1 MGYSKSIR
9 TECGRNMAR
18 RSEHSQEEIKQ
29 MILEAAEDIV
39 QEYGFSALKVRKIA
53 ADIGYTVGSIY
64 MVFTGMD
71 DLIIHIK
78 ARTWQ
83 KLAKHIEG
91 YEAAVE
97 SPGSIESFALGY
109 LDFVVANEGLWRMLF
124 EHHLPVGKEN
134 PGDYLQAQITVFLL
148 AERRLKRLDSQCSD
162 EQVHQAARVLVN
174 SMQGVSM
181 QLLMQQI
188 SDESITATKLE
199 MLLLVGCFMKGWQ
212 GGG

>member
-1 MGYSKSIR
+1 
-9 TECGRNMAR
+9 MAR

-71 DLIIHIK
+71 DLIMHIK
-78 ARTWQ
+78 VRTWQ
-83 KLAKHIEG
+83 KLERHIEG
-91 YEAAVE
+91 YTAAVE
-97 SPGSIESFALGY
+97 RSDSIESFALGY
-109 LDFVVANEGLWRMLF
+109 LGFVVANEGLWRMLF
-124 EHHLPVGKEN
+124 EHHLPVGAAISE
-134 PGDYLQAQITVFLL
+134 DYLQAQVSVFLL
-148 AERRLKRLDSQCSD
+148 ADRRLKRLDSQCLD

-181 QLLMQQI
+181 QLLMQPL
-188 SDESITATKLE
+188 SDGSIAAAKLE
-199 MLLLVGCFMKGWQ
+199 MLLLASCFMKGWQ
-212 GGG
+212 GG

>member
-1 MGYSKSIR
+1 
-9 TECGRNMAR
+9 MAR

-71 DLIIHIK
+71 DLIMYIK

-91 YEAAVE
+91 YESTVE
-97 SPGSIESFALGY
+97 RSGSIESFALGY

-124 EHHLPVGKEN
+124 EHHLPVGKGIPE
-134 PGDYLQAQITVFLL
+134 DYLQAQATVFLL
-148 AERRLKRLDSQCSD
+148 AERQLKLFDSQCPS

-181 QLLMQQI
+181 QLLMQTL
-188 SDESITATKLE
+188 SDESIAAAKLE
-199 MLLLVGCFMKGWQ
+199 MLLLASCFMKGWQ
-212 GGG
+212 GGICE

>member
-1 MGYSKSIR
+1 
-9 TECGRNMAR
+9 MAR

-71 DLIIHIK
+71 DLNMHIK

-91 YEAAVE
+91 YEATVE
-97 SPGSIESFALGY
+97 RSDSIESFALGY

-124 EHHLPVGKEN
+124 EHHLPVGAATAE
-134 PGDYLQAQITVFLL
+134 DYLQAQVSVFLL
-148 AERRLKRLDSQCSD
+148 AERQLKQLDSQCPH

-188 SDESITATKLE
+188 SDESITTAKLE
-199 MLLLVGCFMKGWQ
+199 MLLLVSCFMKGRQ
-212 GGG
+212 GY

>member
-1 MGYSKSIR
+1 
-9 TECGRNMAR
+9 MAR

-71 DLIIHIK
+71 DLIMHIK

-83 KLAKHIEG
+83 KLERHIEG
-91 YEAAVE
+91 YTVE
-97 SPGSIESFALGY
+97 RSDSIESFALGY

-124 EHHLPVGKEN
+124 EHHLPVGRATPE
-134 PGDYLQAQITVFLL
+134 DYFQAASVFLL
-148 AERRLKRLDSQCSD
+148 ADRQLRKMNHQHSD
-162 EQVHQAARVLVN
+162 QQIDQAAKVLVN

-181 QLLMQQI
+181 QLLMQSL
-188 SDESITATKLE
+188 SDESITAAKLE
-199 MLLLVGCFMKGWQ
+199 MLLLISCFMNGWQ
-212 GGG
+212 GG

>member
-1 MGYSKSIR
+1 
-9 TECGRNMAR
+9 MAR

-29 MILEAAEDIV
+29 MILEAAEDII

-97 SPGSIESFALGY
+97 RSDSIESFVLGY

-124 EHHLPVGKEN
+124 EHHLPVGAATAE
-134 PGDYLQAQITVFLL
+134 DYLQSQVSVFLL
-148 AERRLKRLDSQCSD
+148 AERQLKRLDSQCSD

-188 SDESITATKLE
+188 SEESITAAKLE
-199 MLLLVGCFMKGWQ
+199 MLLLVSCFMKGWQ
-212 GGG
+212 GY

>member
-1 MGYSKSIR
+1 
-9 TECGRNMAR
+9 MAR

-71 DLIIHIK
+71 DLIMHIK
-78 ARTWQ
+78 MRTWQ
-83 KLAKHIEG
+83 KLAK
-91 YEAAVE
+91 
-97 SPGSIESFALGY
+97 SIESYMATTEIPVPIEAFALGY

-124 EHHLPVGKEN
+124 EHHLPIGKAVPE
-134 PGDYLQAQITVFLL
+134 GYLQAQVGVLLL
-148 AERRLKRLDSQCSD
+148 ADRQFKKLGDQCPD
-162 EQVHQAARVLVN
+162 KQVVRALVN

-181 QLLMQQI
+181 QLLIQQL
-188 SDESITATKLE
+188 SDESIAVAKLE
-199 MLLLVGCFMKGWQ
+199 MLLLVSCFMKGWQ
-212 GGG
+212 AR